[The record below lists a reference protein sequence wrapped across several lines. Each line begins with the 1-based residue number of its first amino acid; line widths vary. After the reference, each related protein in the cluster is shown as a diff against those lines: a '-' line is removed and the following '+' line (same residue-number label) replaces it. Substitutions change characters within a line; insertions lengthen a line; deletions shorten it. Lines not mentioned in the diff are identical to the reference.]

1 MNGAMDERSS
11 VWPVDE
17 LRTNPK
23 VSAAACVRTSRDYV
37 CHNCAARRV
46 DLRRLVQLCAISPG
60 RSSLALWLE
69 GDEKIPRSLFF
80 HSRPRIVGRQIL

>member
-1 MNGAMDERSS
+1 MNGAMDERSA

-37 CHNCAARRV
+37 CHELCGSKGGSPTVGPALLYLSRP
-46 DLRRLVQLCAISPG
+46 LVT
-60 RSSLALWLE
+60 ALWLRAMQ
-69 GDEKIPRSLFF
+69 KFLSLFF
-80 HSRPRIVGRQIL
+80 TADRESSVGKF